1 MVASRFTTSIDME
14 IEFQRNAWCIPTI
27 FIDSSMEAI
36 SLTIENPVGTLPD
49 LFLVNVAD
57 LNL

>member
-1 MVASRFTTSIDME
+1 ME
-14 IEFQRNAWCIPTI
+14 VEFQRNVWCIPTI